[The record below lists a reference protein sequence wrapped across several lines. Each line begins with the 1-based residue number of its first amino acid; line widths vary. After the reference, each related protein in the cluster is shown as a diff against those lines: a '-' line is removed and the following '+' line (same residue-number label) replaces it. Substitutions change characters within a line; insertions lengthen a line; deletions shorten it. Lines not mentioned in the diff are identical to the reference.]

1 MTAVVKKKI
10 VEKLARYVKLVVRPP
25 LVTSVVCSFTK
36 DLKPSDISLS
46 FLTGKAVL
54 QKIEL
59 NADFLTEI
67 FHLPPCLQISRVVCD
82 LIKADVPFTS
92 LGTNPIQI
100 VSTCSLYM
108 HTPVCVF
115 CGTYLS
121 LYFAA

>member
-1 MTAVVKKKI
+1 M
-10 VEKLARYVKLVVRPP
+10 R
-25 LVTSVVCSFTK
+25 SFTK

-59 NADFLTEI
+59 NAEFLTEI

-92 LGTNPIQI
+92 LGSNPIQI
-100 VSTCSLYM
+100 VSKPTCSV
-108 HTPVCVF
+108 HVAPVCVF
-115 CGTYLS
+115 HVP
-121 LYFAA
+121 

>member
-1 MTAVVKKKI
+1 MI

-25 LVTSVVCSFTK
+25 LVTSIVCSLTK

-100 VSTCSLYM
+100 VEVEVASCDGV
-108 HTPVCVF
+108 TPRTKQF
-115 CGTYLS
+115 NDLKLG
-121 LYFAA
+121 